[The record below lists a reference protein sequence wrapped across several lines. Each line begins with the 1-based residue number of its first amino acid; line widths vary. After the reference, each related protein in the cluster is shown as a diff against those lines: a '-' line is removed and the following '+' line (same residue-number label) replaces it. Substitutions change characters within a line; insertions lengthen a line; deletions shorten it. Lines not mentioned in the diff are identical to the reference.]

1 MLSSDLK
8 IADVSKKNKVLVN
21 LKSKP
26 FSEQKSSAK
35 LLQLIQNQ
43 RETISNASSKPHNHK
58 DQMYD
63 LLIKQRKVVL
73 QLDDENVSLIKQNT
87 SLKTAL
93 NTTDSKLKEVHKA
106 NAELKEQNA
115 SLKQQLLISQVNC
128 AKMVSEVNRLKRK

>member
-43 RETISNASSKPHNHK
+43 RETINNASSKPHKHK

-63 LLIKQRKVVL
+63 MLLKQRKVVL

-93 NTTDSKLKEVHKA
+93 NTTDSKLKAVHKT